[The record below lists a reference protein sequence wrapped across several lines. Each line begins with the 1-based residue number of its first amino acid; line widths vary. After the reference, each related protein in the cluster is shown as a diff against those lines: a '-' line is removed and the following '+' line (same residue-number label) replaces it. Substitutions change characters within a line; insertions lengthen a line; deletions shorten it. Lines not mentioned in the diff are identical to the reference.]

1 MWRYQLFWPADLGKG
16 GDISKMMMTV
26 FRQNPEMEPVYENI
40 SCSNF
45 ATVQAKKCQPE
56 HSNRFILFT
65 FRLPEFVKKYFL
77 MIYMDIYIGKTLKIC
92 TSKY

>member
-1 MWRYQLFWPADLGKG
+1 MVYAFYVKYLIRSSGMWRYQLFWPADLGKG

-56 HSNRFILFT
+56 HSNMVHIVHLQA
-65 FRLPEFVKKYFL
+65 P
-77 MIYMDIYIGKTLKIC
+77 
-92 TSKY
+92 